1 MTPQI
6 AKIIGIVVI
15 AALLFLSGIFVGY
28 SYCKRAQDK
37 GVIDQQA
44 KDAKAVDKH
53 QTKKEEVEKNVTKQI
68 AIIKKIIDP
77 AGCLDTPA
85 PDVYLDR
92 LQRADRAAKSGF
104 N

>member
-6 AKIIGIVVI
+6 AKTIGIVII
-15 AALLFLSGIFVGY
+15 AVLLFLSGIFVGY

-44 KDAKAVDKH
+44 KDAKTVMKHEDK
-53 QTKKEEVEKNVTKQI
+53 KDEIKAKVEKAI
-68 AIIKKIIDP
+68 AKIQKIVDP
-77 AGCLDTPA
+77 TGCLDTGNS
-85 PDVYLDR
+85 DDYLDE
-92 LQRADRAAKSGF
+92 LQRADRISKSEF